1 MHSTNKKFSI
11 KNFKK
16 IYLMVPANVSTGGP
30 EALHQLGNILKN
42 DLKKDIQIFYIPNDH
57 NNPVHP
63 NYKKYNLEFTNEIY
77 DDPENL
83 LIIPEYFNY
92 LIEALKF
99 NKISKA
105 IWWLSIDNYIGSRF
119 RFTNNKFLRSF
130 YKIPFNLVEIFNRL
144 TNFFFGI
151 LTIEDY
157 LKFIYKLK
165 NINTHDEIRQASY
178 HFTQSDYAYNFLKKK
193 FSYVENLSDFIRE
206 DLLNNLKF
214 SINQKENIICY
225 NPKKSNKF
233 MDYLMKNTNF
243 KFVPLINLTNEEI
256 INILKKSKIYI
267 DIGSHPGKDRLPRE
281 AALLGNCIITNKKGS
296 AGNPKDLSIPSEF
309 KFKENLTNLNKIN
322 NKINQIFD
330 DYDNEFDKFKEY
342 LNSILKEENNF
353 KNEVRNIF
361 GK

>member
-1 MHSTNKKFSI
+1 MHYTNKKFSI

-16 IYLMVPANVSTGGP
+16 IYLMIPANLATGGP

-42 DLKKDIQIFYIPNDH
+42 EFKKDIQIFYIPKDH
-57 NNPVHP
+57 NNPVHT
-63 NYKKYNLEFTNEIY
+63 NYIKYNLEFTNKIH
-77 DDPENL
+77 DDSKNL
-83 LIIPEYFNY
+83 LIIPEYFNF
-92 LIEALKF
+92 LIEAQKF

-130 YKIPFNLVEIFNRL
+130 YKIPFNLIEIFNRL

-157 LKFIYKLK
+157 LKFIYNLK
-165 NINTHDEIRQASY
+165 NIKNHDEIRQASY
-178 HFTQSDYAYNFLKKK
+178 HFTQSDYAYNFIKNK
-193 FSYVENLSDFIRE
+193 FSYVENLSDFIRK
-206 DLLNNLKF
+206 DIFNNLKF
-214 SINQKENIICY
+214 SINNKENIICY

-233 MDYLMKNTNF
+233 MDFLMRKSNF
-243 KFVPLINLTNEEI
+243 KFVPLINLTNEGI
-256 INILKKSKIYI
+256 IDTLKKSKIYM

-309 KFKENLTNLNKIN
+309 KFKENFKNLDKIN
-322 NKINQIFD
+322 NKIKQIFD
-330 DYDNEFDKFKEY
+330 DYDNEIEKFKDY
-342 LNSILKEENNF
+342 LNSISNEENNF
-353 KNEVRNIF
+353 KNQIRNIF
-361 GK
+361 SQ